1 MTGWEDSAV
10 LPTNYWLLYILA
22 LLGYLSCPVTPV
34 LIYLFLHV
42 LGGISEC
49 ICESQRT
56 VFSYHLGSKDQSHVI
71 IHGDMCLY
79 SLTHLSILP
88 TKEKKVS
95 CKTSLSLKP
104 VSTCK
109 CSCAFVPVEFWDW
122 RSRTFLLQEWRRPGC
137 GIPDQQGISSRSSPS
152 TPCPLQKLCYRIKLR
167 SEGRA
172 LFPTTR
178 RVCVHPCCACW
189 GACTDCSSS

>member
-1 MTGWEDSAV
+1 MYGGGAYQSVYVKVRGQFSPTMWV
-10 LPTNYWLLYILA
+10 LRTKVMSSYM
-22 LLGYLSCPVTPV
+22 VTCTFTHWP
-34 LIYLFLHV
+34 
-42 LGGISEC
+42 ISPSS
-49 ICESQRT
+49 SQ
-56 VFSYHLGSKDQSHVI
+56 LK
-71 IHGDMCLY
+71 
-79 SLTHLSILP
+79 
-88 TKEKKVS
+88 KKKVS
-95 CKTSLSLKP
+95 WKTSLSLKP

-122 RSRTFLLQEWRRPGC
+122 RSRTFLLQEWRRPWC

-152 TPCPLQKLCYRIKLR
+152 TPCPLQKLCHRIKLR

-178 RVCVHPCCACW
+178 RVSVHPCCACW